1 MTQEDLEKVC
11 QIIFDNTPAN
21 KTKEAVRLIIELVK
35 AVEKPAEIRVVHDG
49 YYPTGWPTW
58 VNDPNKITYT
68 GPEPFRFAPTCTS
81 DISKNTHWEQPC
93 STTTAMNASSFS
105 EKAEKNKSLGEIF
118 AAMDKAEKETTNK
131 RGFA

>member
-35 AVEKPAEIRVVHDG
+35 AVEKPPEVQVVHDG
-49 YYPTGWPTW
+49 YSQWLT
-58 VNDPNKITYT
+58 NDPNKITYT

-93 STTTAMNASSFS
+93 STTTATNASSFS
-105 EKAEKNKSLGEIF
+105 EKAEKAKSLGEIF
-118 AAMDKAEKETTNK
+118 AAMDKAEKEATNK
-131 RGFA
+131 RGFAE